1 MLSNQ
6 LAVFLR
12 LLLQI
17 QMILKKKGNKKK
29 GTKAKHQGEVKKQTW
44 LRCSAFSYQKQ
55 FPLQGGSS
63 K

>member
-17 QMILKKKGNKKK
+17 QMILKTSNKKK
-29 GTKAKHQGEVKKQTW
+29 GTKAKHQGEVKNK
-44 LRCSAFSYQKQ
+44 
-55 FPLQGGSS
+55 PG
-63 K
+63 